1 MSTQPTPRAHGA
13 RSGGCLTLLEFL
25 DLIGY
30 ALFSAGSRV
39 DTAGAEIGR
48 RNGEMAIFCGACCAT
63 LTLRPLQ
70 VKEF

>member
-1 MSTQPTPRAHGA
+1 MDTRPAPTAHGA
-13 RSGGCLTLLEFL
+13 RFAAGIFWIWLC
-25 DLIGY
+25 
-30 ALFSAGSRV
+30 SAGSRL